1 MARTLKSD
9 KLLFWATLLLVGVI
23 VILLATYQLVRAL
36 T

>member
-1 MARTLKSD
+1 VKHIQP
-9 KLLFWATLLLVGVI
+9 KLLMVLVGVI